1 MKVVIDTN
9 IFVSGIF
16 WKGSPHQVLLAWRQG
31 RYTLITSVDI
41 LSEISK
47 VLNDFEI
54 KLPKEMINE
63 WIELIIKNSIIVEPK
78 EKIQAVKEDPKDD
91 MFIEA
96 AVTAKADYVIS
107 GDKHL
112 LKLKQFGDTKIISA
126 SQFNE
131 ICNFI

>member
-16 WKGSPHQVLLAWRQG
+16 CKGSPHQVLLAWRQG

-131 ICNFI
+131 ICN